1 MAAPVEKTASRYSL
15 SQQVRNHILNKVAT
29 GEMAPGD
36 KVVEARIA
44 AELGVSTIPVREA
57 IRELAAMR
65 VLDYEVHRGARV
77 REVTV
82 SETVDALRVK
92 AVLEALAARL
102 AGEKLEGVLEPL
114 RHSSGQIQDAAR
126 RHDWVDY
133 QDRNQVFHRLIVE
146 TAGNQILLNL
156 WDTLAFEVRTRF
168 IMDFLR
174 MVDPTHLAR
183 EHDEILQSVEAG
195 DSERVA
201 ELLSSHANH
210 LVEYL
215 MEQREADKAR
225 SGLGSPGSATA
236 YKPRPN

>member
-1 MAAPVEKTASRYSL
+1 MGTPAENTASRYSL

-29 GEMAPGD
+29 GEIAPGD
-36 KVVEARIA
+36 KIVEARIA

-82 SETVDALRVK
+82 SETIDALRVK

-102 AGEKLEGVLEPL
+102 AGEKLALVLEPL
-114 RHSSGQIQDAAR
+114 RRSSDQIQEAAR
-126 RHDWVDY
+126 RHDWVEY

-146 TAGNQILLNL
+146 IAGNQILLNL

-174 MVDPTHLAR
+174 IVDPTDLAQ
-183 EHDEILQSVEAG
+183 EHEQILQAVGSG
-195 DSERVA
+195 DTAKVA
-201 ELLSSHANH
+201 ELLSSHANG

-215 MEQREADKAR
+215 MEQRAADRAMADDR
-225 SGLGSPGSATA
+225 SV
-236 YKPRPN
+236 N